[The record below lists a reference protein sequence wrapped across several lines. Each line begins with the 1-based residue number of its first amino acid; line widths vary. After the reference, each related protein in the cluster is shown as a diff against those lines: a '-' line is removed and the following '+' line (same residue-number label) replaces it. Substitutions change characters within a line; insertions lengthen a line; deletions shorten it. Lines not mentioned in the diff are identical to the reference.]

1 MATNDL
7 TGAHALVQSQEK
19 SATRIAIC
27 RLSNLPA
34 GSRPAGGRGEVRKPL
49 PSAGHRAR
57 GRRSP
62 SGPSVEGKGE
72 GTGQRRETEP

>member
-1 MATNDL
+1 ML
-7 TGAHALVQSQEK
+7 M
-19 SATRIAIC
+19 
-27 RLSNLPA
+27 
-34 GSRPAGGRGEVRKPL
+34 GRGEVRKPL

-72 GTGQRRETEP
+72 GTGQRREIEP

>member
-1 MATNDL
+1 ML
-7 TGAHALVQSQEK
+7 RGSP
-19 SATRIAIC
+19 S
-27 RLSNLPA
+27 A
-34 GSRPAGGRGEVRKPL
+34 GSRICKQEVAMLVASGRREVRKPL

-72 GTGQRRETEP
+72 GTGQRRETQP